1 MVQIKAVCGISGS
14 RFVEC
19 AALSEVSQIKAVY
32 RFLGPLRAD
41 LLRKSVERLYS
52 FDVLLGS
59 AKKAR
64 VSGVSRTHVPPRPR
78 RRQSN
83 IKASTDFR
91 GARVRMDFF
100 GSVGPCQQISGFPR
114 SLRARVVKYQGST
127 EFRSMSAVVCRS
139 SARLPKSLRNKGA
152 QQIFGACPR

>member
-1 MVQIKAVCGISGS
+1 MASVFPEKYG
-14 RFVEC
+14 
-19 AALSEVSQIKAVY
+19 QIKAVY
-32 RFLGPLRAD
+32 RFSGPLRAD
-41 LLRKSVERLYS
+41 RLRKSVERLYS
-52 FDVLLGS
+52 FDVLLGG
-59 AKKAR
+59 AR
-64 VSGVSRTHVPPRPR
+64 KVRGEGVSRTHAPPRPH

-83 IKASTDFR
+83 IKASTVFR
-91 GARVRMDFF
+91 GALDRRKFF

-127 EFRSMSAVVCRS
+127 DFRSMSAVVCRS